1 MTRLHM
7 NRFAGR
13 GCVSPVNKKAP
24 SRINFSWSVLRRVS
38 RTAIL
43 VCPILVAT
51 GCQTFN
57 RGSLNDDEVLELSAN
72 NDLVDAER
80 AVAQAAGGADTVAP
94 VRQVSNETWADSTK
108 KSATAVANFV
118 SGREQENVPRAKKF
132 YQNGDALFR
141 QAGDLPVG
149 DALKT
154 YRSAARQFEKAG
166 EAAPG
171 SALEQDALYMQGE
184 SLFFADRLT
193 EATEV
198 YQSLQKNFP
207 RSRHNDRVAARLFS
221 ISRYWI
227 DTEKSGQNRW
237 FNLTDA
243 KRPRLDTDGHA
254 IRVLDQIRYDDPTG
268 RLADDATMACAAEYI
283 RQKKYDR
290 ADEFLTD
297 LRETFTDSDHLFL
310 AHLLGIR
317 CKLEV
322 YAGPKYSGLVL
333 EEADKLVKQTRQRF
347 PVQLQEQKYAD
358 LVARAA
364 AEISFLRA
372 ERLAYRAEYREKRH
386 EYGAARYYY
395 NELLKLHGDTP
406 QAEIARK
413 RLAKIERYP
422 AIPTRRLSWLTT
434 IFPDPRRGDP
444 LEPTQPGSN
453 ESPSNETILR

>member
-1 MTRLHM
+1 MKMRNHQKHTS
-7 NRFAGR
+7 
-13 GCVSPVNKKAP
+13 VSAPNKSRP
-24 SRINFSWSVLRRVS
+24 SRKAARLARHAVGALLGTCLLSGSI
-38 RTAIL
+38 
-43 VCPILVAT
+43 
-51 GCQTFN
+51 GCQSWGSGQSMSTSGGGDTLLESIPGTN
-57 RGSLNDDEVLELSAN
+57 RLVGFVTGKQDDI
-72 NDLVDAER
+72 
-80 AVAQAAGGADTVAP
+80 
-94 VRQVSNETWADSTK
+94 
-108 KSATAVANFV
+108 
-118 SGREQENVPRAKKF
+118 PRAKQL
-132 YQNGDALFR
+132 YLRGDQLFK
-141 QAGDLPVG
+141 D
-149 DALKT
+149 
-154 YRSAARQFEKAG
+154 AARQPKATRTKAFSDAADLFAKAG
-166 EAAPG
+166 KAAPG
-171 SALEQDALYMQGE
+171 SGLQQDALFMQGE
-184 SLFFADRLT
+184 SLFFANDLNASRDVF
-193 EATEV
+193 E
-198 YQSLQKNFP
+198 SLQRDFP
-207 RSRHNDRVAARLFS
+207 RNRHSDRAAARLFA
-221 ISRYWI
+221 ISKYWI
-227 DTEKSGQNRW
+227 DVSKSGGESW
-237 FNLTDA
+237 YSVNLFDA
-243 KRPRLDTDGHA
+243 TRPLRSADAHA
-254 IRVLDQIRYDDPTG
+254 IRILDQIRFDDPTG
-268 RLADDATMACAAEYI
+268 KLADDATMAAAAEYI
-283 RQKKYDR
+283 RQEEYEQ

-413 RLAKIERYP
+413 RLAKIEQYP